1 MNRSLWTVAN
11 QALSTVLA
19 PTTTQSTRRVV
30 AVRATAATAPE
41 RSHPACAMAMAPHA
55 SAAATPSL
63 RFPHPSSATG
73 LSSPLAGGCG
83 GFRVQ
88 FHPTRRGWGMQGRRD
103 GGSHVARVGGFLGG
117 VLGGGGRDDG
127 ESTRKKYADTVA
139 RINAMEPEVSAL
151 SDADLR
157 ARTAALQER
166 ARAGESLDFL
176 LPVRTQMLRTLA
188 SNAFSISVKID
199 IKLTTLPYLQ
209 PAIMCTVF

>member
-1 MNRSLWTVAN
+1 
-11 QALSTVLA
+11 
-19 PTTTQSTRRVV
+19 
-30 AVRATAATAPE
+30 
-41 RSHPACAMAMAPHA
+41 MAPHA

-63 RFPHPSSATG
+63 RFPHPPSATG
-73 LSSPLAGGCG
+73 LASPLAGGCG
-83 GFRVQ
+83 GFRVR
-88 FHPTRRGWGMQGRRD
+88 FHPSRRGWGMQGRRD
-103 GGSHVARVGGFLGG
+103 AGSHVPRVGSFLGG
-117 VLGGGGRDDG
+117 VFGGGGRDDG

>member
-1 MNRSLWTVAN
+1 
-11 QALSTVLA
+11 
-19 PTTTQSTRRVV
+19 
-30 AVRATAATAPE
+30 
-41 RSHPACAMAMAPHA
+41 
-55 SAAATPSL
+55 
-63 RFPHPSSATG
+63 
-73 LSSPLAGGCG
+73 
-83 GFRVQ
+83 
-88 FHPTRRGWGMQGRRD
+88 MQGRRD

-176 LPVRTQMLRTLA
+176 LPMRGHVPLGAQKLLLMTKQE
-188 SNAFSISVKID
+188 VKFFIGVM
-199 IKLTTLPYLQ
+199 YLSCNFQ
-209 PAIMCTVF
+209 RDK